1 MHFAFAYSVAF
12 LLLALLVC
20 FVRCKREPLKIYFA
34 KTSFLPSSLL
44 QKEYLPLLIS
54 ALFVFFLA
62 GPFTYSSFAESAKK
76 GRDLVVAIDASGS
89 MEGEFGKESK
99 FATLMKLL
107 RHFLHKRFDDN
118 VGIVVFGSFAYPA
131 SGITYDIRA
140 LDFILDYLEVGL
152 AGNNTAIGDALMQAV
167 QLLKKNNAKE
177 KVILLFS
184 DGHHN
189 SGTYSPKEGV
199 EAAKKIGAR
208 IYTVGIGNEY
218 DKKLLETIAKSS
230 GGKSFAAK
238 SPEDLAAV
246 FKEIDALES
255 SPLRSGIYV
264 NQRYLFFSFGVMLVA
279 LLLWQIKR
287 YL

>member
-1 MHFAFAYSVAF
+1 MHFAFAYPIAF
-12 LLLALLVC
+12 LLLALLLC
-20 FVRCKREPLKIYFA
+20 FVRCKREPLTIYFA
-34 KTSFLPSSLL
+34 KSAFLPSSLL
-44 QKEYLPLLIS
+44 QREYLPLVIG
-54 ALFVFFLA
+54 ALFILFLA
-62 GPFTYSSFAESAKK
+62 GPFSYSSFSQSAKK

-99 FATLMKLL
+99 FATLIKLL
-107 RHFLHKRFDDN
+107 RHFLHKRYDDN
-118 VGIVVFGSFAYPA
+118 VGVVVFGSFAYPA
-131 SGITYDIRA
+131 SGITYDIKA
-140 LDFILDYLEVGL
+140 LDFILNYLEVGL

-167 QLLKKNNAKE
+167 TLLKKSNAKE
-177 KVILLFS
+177 KVIILFS

-189 SGTYSPKEGV
+189 SGSFSPKEGV

-218 DKKLLETIAKSS
+218 DKKLLTMIAKSS
-230 GGKSFAAK
+230 GAKSFGAK

-246 FKEIDALES
+246 FKEIDTLES
-255 SPLRSGIYV
+255 SPLRSGIYIDQ
-264 NQRYLFFSFGVMLVA
+264 NYLFFSFGVVLVA